1 MSSHP
6 ENVFSIMLSP
16 LPSKYQIYG
25 YVYKYVYIRMQ
36 MFSSLKEWLLPLHT
50 LFKGEKKKS
59 KIVEK

>member
-1 MSSHP
+1 
-6 ENVFSIMLSP
+6 
-16 LPSKYQIYG
+16 
-25 YVYKYVYIRMQ
+25 MQ